1 MALTDAG
8 ITTRRIAYRCCQADL
23 GYAYIVDEALGCT
36 DCAATKLKRMKFMR
50 WAIGVMDRTPTSTE
64 SGGMHCVSHD
74 FAEQVIQLADPGCA
88 KCACPPIT
96 PPADPCAVTP
106 DFTVDG
112 VITEADL
119 PSTPDGTYLV
129 TNFGGSE
136 VSIIGNVVGG
146 GLNDPF
152 IVPDGNIV
160 LDSDTSVYYTSFQ
173 GVTTLLFPGITVGT
187 FIAPFFFN
195 VISDSAPYAYAQNRN
210 IRIEATIDGTT
221 WYTVYT
227 GTEQSIAQQL
237 TISTNVNPPIPSPT
251 DFRIWYIEGSCE
263 YGPVDASNF
272 NTTPPFTNVVV
283 GTTQFFPPIPG
294 APVFIYRGE
303 LYGTFTQVDSQV
315 LPNDGGRFRT
325 IRKADDSPDI
335 MVAGAERGLLRRTAD
350 GGATWTTPLGNW
362 ASSPDIPDI
371 DTAEMTKIQY
381 VGSGVFFVAGV
392 GGVLFVSSDYGQ
404 TFNWVEQTGL
414 GGAAVR
420 SVYAYSSFVIF
431 VGTASDGV
439 WRSDDAGTN
448 WTKVLDIPDRVTH
461 MEAVGNN
468 LMAFIS
474 NPTSGCYRSTDAGL
488 TWPAFPNTGIVDV
501 NDTDVVG
508 QTVYATGDKRYK
520 SIDAGQTWIVQEAFP
535 YSSVSAGS
543 SQVVM
548 YVGDNSEVF
557 ISFDGGVTVSPTSVG
572 AASFYA
578 WGLEFHIY

>member
-8 ITTRRIAYRCCQADL
+8 ITTRRIAYRCCYADL
-23 GYAYIVDEALGCT
+23 SYAYIVDEALGCT
-36 DCAATKLKRMKFMR
+36 ECAATKLKRMKFMR

-64 SGGMHCVSHD
+64 SGGMYCVSHD

-88 KCACPPIT
+88 KCACPQD
-96 PPADPCAVTP
+96 PPVDPCNSETDTP
-106 DFTVDG
+106 A
-112 VITEADL
+112 I
-119 PSTPDGTYLV
+119 S
-129 TNFGGSE
+129 
-136 VSIIGNVVGG
+136 VS
-146 GLNDPF
+146 
-152 IVPDGNIV
+152 
-160 LDSDTSVYYTSFQ
+160 
-173 GVTTLLFPGITVGT
+173 T

-195 VISDSAPYAYAQNRN
+195 VISDDVVLAAAENRN

-227 GTEQSIAQQL
+227 GTEQDIAQQL

-263 YGPVDASNF
+263 YGPVGASNF

-283 GTTQFFPPIPG
+283 GTTQFFPPGPG

-315 LPNDGGRFRT
+315 LLNDGGRFRT

-335 MVAGAERGLLRRTAD
+335 MVAGAENGLLRRTDD
-350 GGATWTTPLGNW
+350 GGATWTTPIGNW
-362 ASSPDIPDI
+362 ASSPDIPDL

-381 VGSGVFFVAGV
+381 AGSGVFFVAGA
-392 GGVLFVSSDYGQ
+392 GGVLLVSSDYGQ

-414 GGAAVR
+414 GGASVLC
-420 SVYAYSSFVIF
+420 VYAYSSFVIL

-439 WRSDDAGTN
+439 WRSTDAGTN

-461 MEAVGNN
+461 MEAVGDN
-468 LMAFIS
+468 LMAFIN

-488 TWPAFPNTGIVDV
+488 TWPAFPNTGVVQVI
-501 NDTDVVG
+501 DTDVVG
-508 QTVYATGDKRYK
+508 QTVYAVGDKRYK
-520 SIDAGQTWIVQEAFP
+520 SVDAGQTWAVQEAFP

-543 SQVVM
+543 AQVVL
-548 YVGDNSEVF
+548 YVGDNNGVY

-572 AASFYA
+572 DASFYA